1 MLTPHTDIREHAI
14 LCIRNLLEG
23 NPGNQQVV
31 KELEAVQA
39 IPNEVLDR
47 HGYEH
52 YIDDAGRVQ
61 LRKVKGKGVSSK

>member
-1 MLTPHTDIREHAI
+1 M
-14 LCIRNLLEG
+14 
-23 NPGNQQVV
+23 V

-52 YIDDAGRVQ
+52 FIDDAGRVQ
-61 LRKVKGKGVSSK
+61 LKKVKGKVDSSKQFSK